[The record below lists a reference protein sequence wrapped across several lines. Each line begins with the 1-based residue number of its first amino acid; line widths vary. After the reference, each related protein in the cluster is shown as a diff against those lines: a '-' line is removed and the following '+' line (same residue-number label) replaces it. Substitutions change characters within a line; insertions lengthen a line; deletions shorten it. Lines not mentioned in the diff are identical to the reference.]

1 PQLVAMLAVGEQIGD
16 TRRVLPACRKALATI
31 VYSLLILPLRN
42 QERARVFL
50 DLVETGF
57 AEGHSAE
64 TTIIEFAKL
73 RDKKLGRRFFLLA
86 THLDAGLRLSQALEK
101 VPGLLPPQLVAMLA
115 VGEQIGDTRRVLPAC
130 RKALAIVSSK
140 TASTVNYLI
149 LFLALNPCGGL
160 IWPFIA
166 IIILPKFREIAI
178 EFGSGHL
185 PPLFQFLCAHALLLA
200 VLQWSLI
207 GMSCLLLTA
216 RDLSPKMTRWLTRLL
231 KPTIDAINY
240 RLPWRRKRLERDFT
254 AMLALLLDAEVPEE
268 QAVTLAAQS
277 TDNVVFMRRGAQV
290 AKRLRDGV
298 IFLEAIRG
306 IDDTGELHW
315 RLTNAVHGHGGFMKA
330 LAGWHEALEARAY
343 QLEQAASQ
351 TITTSLVV
359 LNGCL
364 VGLIAIGVF
373 QVLISIVWDV
383 SLW

>member
-1 PQLVAMLAVGEQIGD
+1 
-16 TRRVLPACRKALATI
+16 
-31 VYSLLILPLRN
+31 
-42 QERARVFL
+42 
-50 DLVETGF
+50 
-57 AEGHSAE
+57 
-64 TTIIEFAKL
+64 
-73 RDKKLGRRFFLLA
+73 
-86 THLDAGLRLSQALEK
+86 
-101 VPGLLPPQLVAMLA
+101 
-115 VGEQIGDTRRVLPAC
+115 
-130 RKALAIVSSK
+130 
-140 TASTVNYLI
+140 
-149 LFLALNPCGGL
+149 
-160 IWPFIA
+160 
-166 IIILPKFREIAI
+166 
-178 EFGSGHL
+178 
-185 PPLFQFLCAHALLLA
+185 
-200 VLQWSLI
+200 
-207 GMSCLLLTA
+207 MSCLLLMA